1 MENNKNFTHIDGEGI
16 ASMVDVSGKR
26 IIKRIARA
34 EGKIYLSKN
43 TIKLI
48 EENNIKKGDVLSV
61 ANLAGII
68 ASKQTS
74 NLIPLCHNINIDK
87 VSMSFEVLPNYIL
100 AKSEAVCSGKTGIEM
115 EALTAVSLALLSIW
129 DMCKA
134 VDKVMIIS
142 DITLIEKIKEYQ

>member
-1 MENNKNFTHIDGEGI
+1 MENNKNFTHIDGDGK
-16 ASMVDVSGKR
+16 ASMVDVSGKE

-134 VDKVMIIS
+134 VDKVIIIS

>member
-1 MENNKNFTHIDGEGI
+1 MENNKHFTHIDGDGK
-16 ASMVDVSGKR
+16 ASMVDVSGKE

-34 EGKIYLSKN
+34 EGKIYLSQN

-100 AKSEAVCSGKTGIEM
+100 ARSETVCSGKTGIEM
-115 EALTAVSLALLSIW
+115 EVLTAVSVALLSIW

-134 VDKVMIIS
+134 VDKNMTIS

>member
-1 MENNKNFTHIDGEGI
+1 MENNKNFTHIDGDGK
-16 ASMVDVSGKR
+16 ASMVDVSGKE